1 MRVSTIAEQGRLP
14 SEIVQRACRPVDP
27 IASRD
32 YATDGDQT
40 IGQGSV
46 TERMDGRVARQAP
59 GIDGMIAII
68 SAAPADGLGR
78 PRAISA

>member
-1 MRVSTIAEQGRLP
+1 MPSRRSDRIARLCDVVVL
-14 SEIVQRACRPVDP
+14 SMN
-27 IASRD
+27 AS
-32 YATDGDQT
+32 TDGDQT

>member
-1 MRVSTIAEQGRLP
+1 MPSRRSDRIARLCDVVVL
-14 SEIVQRACRPVDP
+14 SMN
-27 IASRD
+27 AS
-32 YATDGDQT
+32 ADGDQM

-46 TERMDGRVARQAP
+46 AERMDGRVARQAP